1 MRSQLV
7 GAHIRARHG
16 YLSGGAIYAGGD
28 VPLPSLSR
36 WVSLI
41 LAKHLTESI
50 FAALDIRAM
59 QAEFK
64 KEFREIV
71 HEELLANFGRHASPS
86 EVESLF
92 KQVFGAML
100 ATLDTTTT
108 MDAKERM
115 AKVASSGDS
124 IVVKY
129 FTRPESCGVVA
140 LSGLSDFGDNVSKR
154 AAASLMTLRRAYLDG
169 SRGPAPASDY
179 LLKTRPVYEFVR
191 EKLGIGMHGLQNHE
205 SFPNG
210 LDVEEATIGENVS
223 LIHEVREAPTV
234 STVQYQTFIFAGH
247 PRWTDAM
254 DRCWHVHLSGQ
265 SKGANWIG
273 NT

>member
-1 MRSQLV
+1 
-7 GAHIRARHG
+7 
-16 YLSGGAIYAGGD
+16 
-28 VPLPSLSR
+28 
-36 WVSLI
+36 
-41 LAKHLTESI
+41 
-50 FAALDIRAM
+50 M

-71 HEELLANFGRHASPS
+71 HEELLVNFGCHASPS

-124 IVVKY
+124 IVVKH
-129 FTRPESCGVVA
+129 FTRPQSCGVVA
-140 LSGLSDFGDNVSKR
+140 LSGLSDFGDSVSKR

-179 LLKTRPVYEFVR
+179 LVKTRPVYEFVR

-223 LIHEVREAPTV
+223 LIHEVREAPDV
-234 STVQYQTFIFAGH
+234 HCPVPDFYICRLFE
-247 PRWTDAM
+247 M
-254 DRCWHVHLSGQ
+254 DRCNGSLLACSLEQIVERGRQYVIVWKSC
-265 SKGANWIG
+265 IP
-273 NT
+273 